1 MDIFLLICCVKE
13 EDGFIESGS
22 KGSIFS
28 MHVFGH
34 GVGVVV
40 PFFSKL
46 LAQLKGLEVFFFI
59 MVSSFLLFF

>member
-46 LAQLKGLEVFFFI
+46 AQLKGLEVFFFI